1 MKFDIKKKE
10 GPDIRK
16 YKPKDMD
23 IAYEF
28 AKKTYKEFGS
38 FLKAIILFGMDTF

>member
-1 MKFDIKKKE
+1 MKFYIKKKE
-10 GPDIRK
+10 TPNVK
-16 YKPKDMD
+16 NYKGEDME

-38 FLKAIILFGMDTF
+38 FLKAIILS